1 MCACNAVAAI
11 MLALCLAC
19 AFLCTRLLY
28 IQYTLQA
35 WTMDVA
41 SASVST
47 GLPEAVVVLLREGD
61 ADMREKVRW
70 CMMVR
75 MCRVHVAI
83 PYTSFCRCM
92 ESQ

>member
-1 MCACNAVAAI
+1 
-11 MLALCLAC
+11 
-19 AFLCTRLLY
+19 
-28 IQYTLQA
+28 
-35 WTMDVA
+35 MDVA

-61 ADMREKVRW
+61 ADMREKVRR

-92 ESQ
+92 ESQKGSTMLLFDVAGGGMHVLANLQASACS